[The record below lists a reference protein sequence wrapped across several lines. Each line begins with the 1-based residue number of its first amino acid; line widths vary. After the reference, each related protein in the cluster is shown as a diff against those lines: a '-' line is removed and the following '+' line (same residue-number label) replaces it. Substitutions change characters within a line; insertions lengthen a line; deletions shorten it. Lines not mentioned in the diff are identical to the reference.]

1 MARSQ
6 GNEIGAQTQ
15 KDSLIFRKQTKGSK
29 ERLGGPNMVTTEG
42 QGREGTRGV
51 IQTLKDMYKYK
62 S

>member
-6 GNEIGAQTQ
+6 GNVIGAQTQ

-29 ERLGGPNMVTTEG
+29 ERLGGPNMVTTGG

-51 IQTLKDMYKYK
+51 IQTLR
-62 S
+62 